1 MKSVRRNVPPSVP
14 LFFMASSIKY
24 RTIDNHLAAHTPQPD
39 YDMDQEWEWPSW
51 KFGYDDP
58 SVLFTTLHAEY
69 NSINCA
75 IQDPYGWH
83 HDVCDISNV
92 AKDRNEFLTL
102 LRKRQ
107 QERFDEIQSAWE
119 KTKALLVGQPS
130 RWEATPDKDSLWGA
144 FIRVSRNFS
153 YDSFVAYFGSYI
165 ANDQPPNPGRSSTP
179 VTAHPPKQHQPKKK
193 ARANPAARPGVTKR
207 SEGRS
212 SSRPNRAIEQSVVRR
227 SLRLKARDNHLRS

>member
-1 MKSVRRNVPPSVP
+1 
-14 LFFMASSIKY
+14 MASSIKS

-39 YDMDQEWEWPSW
+39 YDLDQEWDWPSW

-69 NSINCA
+69 NSIKCA

-83 HDVCDISNV
+83 HDVCEISNV

-119 KTKALLVGQPS
+119 KTKALLTGQPS
-130 RWEATPDKDSLWGA
+130 RWETTLDKDLLWGA
-144 FIRVSRNFS
+144 FIRLSRNFS

-165 ANDQPPNPGRSSTP
+165 ANDQPPIRDDRQR
-179 VTAHPPKQHQPKKK
+179 PPQAIPSNDSPKEK
-193 ARANPAARPGVTKR
+193 
-207 SEGRS
+207 
-212 SSRPNRAIEQSVVRR
+212 
-227 SLRLKARDNHLRS
+227 